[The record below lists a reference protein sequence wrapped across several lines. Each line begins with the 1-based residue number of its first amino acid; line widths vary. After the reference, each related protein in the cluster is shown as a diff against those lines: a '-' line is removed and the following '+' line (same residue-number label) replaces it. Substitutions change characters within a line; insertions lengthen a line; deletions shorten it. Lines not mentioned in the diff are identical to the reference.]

1 MLHLHTRLLTRAV
14 QWRDNRRDASLLL
27 RGKELEAAERWLG
40 TPEASPE
47 PTELQREFMR
57 ASRLAADRRR
67 RLGIGLG
74 VGTLAVVGALGLI
87 YLRERQ
93 VSGERALVGL
103 AGQTASQALAQLDRS
118 YDLALLL
125 AVEANAIRATPE
137 AAAALQRVLLHRP
150 QLSRILRGA
159 TARAVA
165 LRFDPSGNRLAA
177 GLGDSSVVAW
187 DLETGVFQTV
197 LPPAAEGYVDAF
209 ALDDRLARAASGG
222 GHQRDITVR
231 SMPEG
236 TRVAHLVAGDW
247 FNIQALAFSPSDVG
261 LLASANGNASTG
273 ASLWDLEKER
283 RRHAPLGP
291 GSGAAGAT

>member
-1 MLHLHTRLLTRAV
+1 MREILGAIESADCFVYVVTPEAAASEVCALELRHAFENNKRIVPVLRRPVAEGLLAPELARLQWVDFRDDAAVEAAVVALVAAVRTAPDMLHLHTRLLTRAV

-40 TPEASPE
+40 TPEGSPE
-47 PTELQREFMR
+47 PTELQREFIR

-74 VGTLAVVGALGLI
+74 VGTLAVIGALGLI

-150 QLSRILRGA
+150 QLSRILRGP
-159 TARAVA
+159 TARAVP

-197 LPPAAEGYVDAF
+197 LPPAAEGYVD
-209 ALDDRLARAASGG
+209 
-222 GHQRDITVR
+222 
-231 SMPEG
+231 
-236 TRVAHLVAGDW
+236 
-247 FNIQALAFSPSDVG
+247 
-261 LLASANGNASTG
+261 
-273 ASLWDLEKER
+273 
-283 RRHAPLGP
+283 
-291 GSGAAGAT
+291 